1 MNFEKLHSPEMEP
14 IVVIKKSID
23 APLNVKENPFYD
35 PEIWGRANSPDDIYL
50 PDSDEAI
57 SFALAAHE
65 IGHLVDKGKVYNA
78 SLDNF
83 EGTRAEEERA
93 WNLGWDYLEK
103 HLVDYYNE
111 GVDRSPEIKESFNRI
126 KSLLMRATDLS
137 KDMYLTEGALD
148 NATTGDYQSIL
159 KNKREEFFRKNGQEF
174 KNIFSKIKDEKI
186 GLKPDWDK
194 FIKIVEKAVKDII
207 FDNRASIED

>member
-1 MNFEKLHSPEMEP
+1 MNFERLQSLETEP
-14 IVVIKKSID
+14 IIVIKKSID
-23 APLNVKENPFYD
+23 APLSVKENPFYD

-65 IGHLVDKGKVYNA
+65 IGHLVNKGKVDNA
-78 SLDNF
+78 NLDNF

-103 HLVDYYNE
+103 YLVDYYNE

-126 KSLLMRATDLS
+126 KSLLMKATDLS
-137 KDMYLTEGALD
+137 KGMYLTEGTLD
-148 NATTGDYQSIL
+148 NATTDDYQTIL
-159 KNKREEFFRKNGQEF
+159 KNKREEFFRKNGQEL

-207 FDNRASIED
+207 FDNRANIDV